1 MSEALP
7 PHERFGYLAYL
18 RQIERGA
25 QDRPRIGRNR
35 TLRQESVR
43 IGQDPYLAFPD
54 TDLSDI
60 GERAGRP
67 EIRNRIIGFFGPQGA
82 LPLNTTEEVGRWV
95 DRGDR
100 GFARFTDI
108 FATRFQQ
115 LFFRVWS
122 DARAITQFDH
132 ARDDRF
138 SDYINALI
146 GTGTKAFQARGALP
160 DINKTALAPLA
171 LGRVKSA
178 RRLRQMLRLDLD
190 VRIDVTEHVLS
201 WMELEP
207 DGTCRLGQR
216 GCTLGQNSYLGG
228 RVTTVNEKI
237 ALTIRARNLAEYRAY
252 LPGGQLHDR
261 LRDIVRWYLGKT
273 FDVDIV
279 LSLPGDQMPGAK
291 LGKTVELGWL
301 GRLPPR
307 AAPRDEIVDGAR
319 YALIA
324 AGIN

>member
-1 MSEALP
+1 MTEAPP

-18 RQIERGA
+18 RQVERAA

-43 IGQDPYLAFPD
+43 IGQDPFLAFPA
-54 TDLSDI
+54 TDLSEM

-67 EIRNRIIGFFGPQGA
+67 EIRNRIIGFFGPHGA

-100 GFARFTDI
+100 GFVRFTDI

-115 LFFRVWS
+115 LFFRAWS
-122 DARAITQFDH
+122 DARAISQFDH
-132 ARDDRF
+132 PRDDRF

-146 GTGTKAFQARGALP
+146 GMGTKAFQARDALP

-178 RRLRQMLRLDLD
+178 RRLRQMLQLDLD
-190 VRIDVTEHVLS
+190 ARIDVTEHVLS

-207 DGTCRLGQR
+207 DATNRLGQR
-216 GCTLGQNSYLGG
+216 GCVLGQNSYLGG
-228 RVTTVNEKI
+228 RVATVNEKL
-237 ALTIRARNLAEYRAY
+237 AMTIRARNLDEYRAY
-252 LPGGQLHDR
+252 LPGGRLHDR
-261 LRDIVRWYLGKT
+261 LRDIVRWYLGKS
-273 FDVDIV
+273 FDVDIL
-279 LSLPGDQMPGAK
+279 LSLPGDQMPGAE
-291 LGKTVELGWL
+291 LGRTVELGWL

-307 AAPRDEIVDGAR
+307 EARPDEIVDGAR

-324 AGIN
+324 AGIR